1 MAPTI
6 SIRVV
11 GYGIVLWLVGFV
23 WGIIVFIVPSLWNIP
38 SVAYVSKL
46 PAVSVVLI
54 PGYGLI
60 LALVAR
66 TELRGKSDKMREGLK
81 FGLSLVVINILL
93 DLLVYVVLFR
103 SLDYFSFL
111 SIWFAYALFL
121 LVPALVGR
129 SLRDV

>member
-1 MAPTI
+1 VTNV
-6 SIRVV
+6 RVV
-11 GYGIVLWLVGFV
+11 GYGIVLWLVGFI
-23 WGIIVFIVPSLWNIP
+23 WGVIVFIVPSFWNIP

-54 PGYGLI
+54 PSYALI

-66 TELRGKSDKMREGLK
+66 TELRGKGDKVREGLK
-81 FGLSLVVINILL
+81 FGFSLVVINILL
-93 DLLVYVVLFR
+93 DILVYVVLFR

-121 LVPALVGR
+121 AIPALVGR
-129 SLRDV
+129 SLRNV